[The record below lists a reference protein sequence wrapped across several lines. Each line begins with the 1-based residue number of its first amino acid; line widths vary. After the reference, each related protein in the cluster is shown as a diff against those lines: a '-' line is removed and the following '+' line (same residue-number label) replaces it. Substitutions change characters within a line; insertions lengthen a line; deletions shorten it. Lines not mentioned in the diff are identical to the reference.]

1 MVIDKF
7 QQSNKQK
14 ATRKTRDWNVLTKP
28 YKSANTIHSIYKTW
42 KFPEINNKG
51 SNGIRKSKKI
61 PKK

>member
-28 YKSANTIHSIYKTW
+28 YKSTSTIHSIYKTW
-42 KFPEINNKG
+42 TFPEINNKG

-61 PKK
+61 PKV